1 MKTISVNGLRGDVP
15 MEYKLM
21 TSKELAEH
29 FNVSMKTIQ
38 RWVDRGCPYKNPPGM
53 TRRRFFRLDLVNEWL
68 YSSGD
73 SDKTEN
79 KETFRND

>member
-1 MKTISVNGLRGDVP
+1 
-15 MEYKLM
+15 MELKLM

-68 YSSGD
+68 YSSSD
-73 SDKTEN
+73 SNEKLVAINPSVDQEEMLN
-79 KETFRND
+79 RSS